1 MLYILNWQNTN
12 ASEVSLDY
20 LEELLQTRITK
31 SEIARR
37 LSISRPTLYKLMKE
51 NNLLQDYR

>member
-1 MLYILNWQNTN
+1 MFYILNWQNTN

-31 SEIARR
+31 SEIVRR